1 MLVEVPPRPPPA
13 APLTPG
19 GTSRRTDVTLRPMG
33 LLLALLVLA
42 TAVNAAAAEPPRADL
57 PTYAPGDKGGNQ
69 HPVMK
74 GELEGALPLAK
85 VRGR

>member
-1 MLVEVPPRPPPA
+1 LYEHVEQQVTA
-13 APLTPG
+13 K
-19 GTSRRTDVTLRPMG
+19 SR
-33 LLLALLVLA
+33 
-42 TAVNAAAAEPPRADL
+42 AV
-57 PTYAPGDKGGNQ
+57 GGNH

>member
-1 MLVEVPPRPPPA
+1 
-13 APLTPG
+13 
-19 GTSRRTDVTLRPMG
+19 VTLRPMG
-33 LLLALLVLA
+33 LLLALLALA
-42 TAVNAAAAEPPRADL
+42 TAVTAGEPPRAV
-57 PTYAPGDKGGNQ
+57 GGNQ